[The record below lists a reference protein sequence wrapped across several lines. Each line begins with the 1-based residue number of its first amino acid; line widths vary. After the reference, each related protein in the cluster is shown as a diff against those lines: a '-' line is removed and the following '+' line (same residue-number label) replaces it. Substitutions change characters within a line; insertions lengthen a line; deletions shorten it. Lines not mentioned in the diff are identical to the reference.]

1 MFVGLFPKKRDE
13 MPADN
18 LRKLVEAFDTIE
30 DPILAM
36 KLTLVKRGVEGTIA
50 LAQSHG
56 EEID

>member
-1 MFVGLFPKKRDE
+1 MFVGLFPKERDE

-18 LRKLVEAFDTIE
+18 LQKLVEAFDTIE
-30 DPILAM
+30 DPVLAM